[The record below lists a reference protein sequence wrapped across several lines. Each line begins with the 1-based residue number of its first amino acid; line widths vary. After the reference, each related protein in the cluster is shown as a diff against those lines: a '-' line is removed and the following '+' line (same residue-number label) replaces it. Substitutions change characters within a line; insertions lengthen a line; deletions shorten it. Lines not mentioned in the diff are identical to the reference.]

1 MLGISPR
8 NPRAHFLD
16 NLRSILVAVLV
27 FQHSAVNVINRTYL
41 DESRP
46 PPSSLAPLL
55 VFNEVNT
62 HFLWVSFFL
71 VSGWAARLALG
82 ARTDFH
88 YLRKRAVK
96 TVLPAVLYLSV
107 GRWFITRLL
116 QDLGIDIFAS
126 PNPEWTA
133 FAQLSGPGPYV
144 VFLAILEIV
153 HLSMRLIA
161 GKFPRISVVRVY
173 SACPG
178 SEGVKFAITFLLTY
192 IGITII
198 TFLNVQ
204 HYTFIPSAFYLMHP
218 GDVPGYGAPFTLIV
232 AYLAGVHSHF
242 VKKHLLI
249 KGPWVAWSGLI
260 TTVLFA
266 YHPSPIL
273 DFIAGAYKDAPA
285 DIINAIT
292 SSIYYPFVGFTLP
305 IALFSVAFSTP
316 YTRVRWNGWAN
327 HASPVAY
334 IHLVPVAH
342 NIYLLDRYD
351 LLTSPVLKA
360 LVVGAGALIE
370 SWVLVRVVAKLWPVV
385 RTD

>member
-1 MLGISPR
+1 MLGITKQ
-8 NPRAHFLD
+8 PRAHFLD

-27 FQHSAVNVINRTYL
+27 FQHSAANIINRTYF

-46 PPSSLAPLL
+46 PPSSLTPLL

-71 VSGWAARLALG
+71 VSGWAARLALE
-82 ARTDFH
+82 ARSDFH
-88 YLRKRAVK
+88 FIRKRAVK
-96 TVLPAVLYLSV
+96 TVLPAVLYLLV

-126 PNPEWTA
+126 PNPEWSA

-144 VFLAILEIV
+144 LFLAIIELV
-153 HLSMRLIA
+153 YLSMRL
-161 GKFPRISVVRVY
+161 GLEKYPSISIVRAY

-178 SEGVKFAITFLLTY
+178 SQGVKFAITVLLTY
-192 IGITII
+192 AAITIV

-204 HYTFIPSAFYLMHP
+204 LYTFIPPVFYLLHP
-218 GDVPGYGAPFTLIV
+218 GDAPGYGAPFTLIV
-232 AYLAGVHSHF
+232 AYLAGIHSHF
-242 VKKHLLI
+242 VKKYLLI
-249 KGPWVAWSGLI
+249 KRPWMAWAALI
-260 TTVLFA
+260 PTVLFA

-273 DFIAGAYKDAPA
+273 DFVASAYKDAPA
-285 DIINAIT
+285 HTVDSIT
-292 SSIYYPFVGFTLP
+292 SSIYYPLVGFTLP
-305 IALFSVAFSTP
+305 IALFSVSFSTP
-316 YTRVRWNGWAN
+316 YTRVRWNGWAS
-327 HASPVAY
+327 HAAPVAY

-342 NIYLLDRYD
+342 NIYLLDRYNIIVHP
-351 LLTSPVLKA
+351 TIRA

-370 SWVLVRVVAKLWPVV
+370 SWVLVRMAVKLWPLV